1 MFPNAEIDGGKV
13 IVLFP
18 KVETLNKRQI
28 MDELDINGIRV
39 FREIVE
45 SGSFTAAAD
54 RLGMAAPMVSKHI
67 ARLERKLGAR
77 LLNRSSRSMSLT
89 EAGKDFFAQ
98 GRQALDILDAA
109 VASVAQ
115 ASGPPRGEL
124 KISAPVWCA
133 NPGFARLLADFRQEY
148 PEIRLDLHLDNHMV
162 DLVADGF
169 DLALRATDEPSSALI
184 ARRLCKVKFHLV
196 ATPALVKKLDAGK
209 KDEPVTTAMIL
220 PNYVQL
226 ERFHL
231 PVQTGSAPLK
241 LDAIMKCGDTTLS
254 YHCVLAGMGAA
265 FLPEWLVDD
274 DLASGRLQL
283 VAGNEPGFTGNLYAV
298 YASRRQMPPKLR
310 CFIDFLITRLGD

>member
-1 MFPNAEIDGGKV
+1 
-13 IVLFP
+13 
-18 KVETLNKRQI
+18 

-133 NPGFARLLADFRQEY
+133 NSGFARLLADFRLDY

-169 DLALRATDEPSSALI
+169 DLALRATDEPSAALI
-184 ARRLCKVKFHLV
+184 ARRLCKVEFHLV
-196 ATPALVKKLDAGK
+196 ATPAYLHELTLGIKAGQGV
-209 KDEPVTTAMIL
+209 EQHSMAVIL
-220 PNYVQL
+220 PNYVQS
-226 ERFHL
+226 ERFRL
-231 PVQTGSAPLK
+231 PLQTVDPPLK
-241 LDAIMKCGDTTLS
+241 LDAIMKCSDTTLS

-265 FLPEWLVDD
+265 FLPAWLVDG

-283 VAGNEPGFTGNLYAV
+283 VAGNEPGFAGNLYAV

-310 CFIDFLITRLGD
+310 CFIDFLIDRLGD

>member
-1 MFPNAEIDGGKV
+1 
-13 IVLFP
+13 
-18 KVETLNKRQI
+18 
-28 MDELDINGIRV
+28 MDELDISGIRV

-115 ASGPPRGEL
+115 ESGPPRGEL

-133 NPGFARLLADFRQEY
+133 NAGFAKVLADFRQHY
-148 PEIRLDLHLDNHMV
+148 PLVRLNLHLDNHMV

-169 DLALRATDEPSSALI
+169 DLALRATDEPSPALI
-184 ARRLCKVKFHLV
+184 ARSLCKVEFRLV
-196 ATPALVKKLDAGK
+196 ATPAFVKNLKAGNK
-209 KDEPVTTAMIL
+209 EEAINVAMIL

-231 PVQTGSAPLK
+231 PVQTEWAPLK
-241 LDAIMKCGDTTLS
+241 LDAVMKCGDTTLT

-265 FLPEWLVDD
+265 FLPEWLVGD

-310 CFIDFLITRLGD
+310 CFIDFLIDRLCD

>member
-1 MFPNAEIDGGKV
+1 
-13 IVLFP
+13 
-18 KVETLNKRQI
+18 
-28 MDELDINGIRV
+28 MDELDISGIRV

-109 VASVAQ
+109 IASVAQ
-115 ASGPPRGEL
+115 ESGPPRGEL

-133 NPGFARLLADFRQEY
+133 NPGFATVLADFHQHY
-148 PEIRLDLHLDNHMV
+148 PLVRLNLHLDNHMV

-169 DLALRATDEPSSALI
+169 DLALRATDEPSPALI
-184 ARRLCKVKFHLV
+184 ARSLCKVEFRLV
-196 ATPALVKKLDAGK
+196 ATPAFVKNLQAGNKDDAI
-209 KDEPVTTAMIL
+209 DVAMIL

-231 PVQTGSAPLK
+231 PVQTEWAPLK
-241 LDAIMKCGDTTLS
+241 LDAIMKCGDTTLT

-265 FLPEWLVDD
+265 FLPEWLVGD

-310 CFIDFLITRLGD
+310 CFIDFLIERLSD

>member
-1 MFPNAEIDGGKV
+1 
-13 IVLFP
+13 
-18 KVETLNKRQI
+18 
-28 MDELDINGIRV
+28 MDELDISGIRV

-98 GRQALDILDAA
+98 CRQALDILDAA

-115 ASGPPRGEL
+115 ESGPPRGEL

-133 NPGFARLLADFRQEY
+133 NPGFARVLADFHENY
-148 PEIRLDLHLDNHMV
+148 PEVRLDLHLDNHMV

-169 DLALRATDEPSSALI
+169 DLALRATDEPSPALI
-184 ARRLCKVKFHLV
+184 ARRLCKVDFHLV
-196 ATPALVKKLDAGK
+196 ATPAFVNGLDAGNK
-209 KDEPVTTAMIL
+209 SENKSEAISTSMIL

-231 PVQTGSAPLK
+231 PLQTGGVALK
-241 LDAIMKCGDTTLS
+241 LDAIMKCGDTTLTH
-254 YHCVLAGMGAA
+254 HCVLAGMGAA
-265 FLPEWLVDD
+265 FLPEWLVGD

-283 VAGNEPGFTGNLYAV
+283 LSGSEPGFAGNLYAV

-310 CFIDFLITRLGD
+310 CFIDFLIDRLGD

>member
-1 MFPNAEIDGGKV
+1 
-13 IVLFP
+13 
-18 KVETLNKRQI
+18 
-28 MDELDINGIRV
+28 MDELDISGIRV

-109 VASVAQ
+109 VASLAQ
-115 ASGPPRGEL
+115 ESGPPRGEL

-133 NPGFARLLADFRQEY
+133 NPGFARVLADFRENY
-148 PEIRLDLHLDNHMV
+148 PEVRLDLHLDNHMV

-169 DLALRATDEPSSALI
+169 DLALRATDEPSPALI
-184 ARRLCKVKFHLV
+184 ARRLCKVDFHLV
-196 ATPALVKKLDAGK
+196 ATPAFVKKLGTGK
-209 KDEPVTTAMIL
+209 KEESITMAMIL

-231 PVQTGSAPLK
+231 PIQTQGAPLK
-241 LDAIMKCGDTTLS
+241 LDAIMKCSDTTLS
-254 YHCVLAGMGAA
+254 YHCVLTGMGAA

-283 VAGNEPGFTGNLYAV
+283 VAGDEPGFSGNLYAV

-310 CFIDFLITRLGD
+310 CFIDFLIGRLGD

>member
-1 MFPNAEIDGGKV
+1 
-13 IVLFP
+13 
-18 KVETLNKRQI
+18 

-133 NPGFARLLADFRQEY
+133 NSGFARLLADFRQDY
-148 PEIRLDLHLDNHMV
+148 PAVRLDLHLDNHMV

-169 DLALRATDEPSSALI
+169 DLALRATDEPSAALI
-184 ARRLCKVKFHLV
+184 ARRLCKVEFHLV
-196 ATPALVKKLDAGK
+196 ATPAYLHELKTDQKTDLKADRDVEQSSIA
-209 KDEPVTTAMIL
+209 VIL
-220 PNYVQL
+220 PNYVQS
-226 ERFHL
+226 ERFRL
-231 PVQTGSAPLK
+231 PLQTVDPPLK
-241 LDAIMKCGDTTLS
+241 LDAIMKCSDTTLS

-265 FLPEWLVDD
+265 FLPAWLVDD

-283 VAGNEPGFTGNLYAV
+283 VAGNEPGFAGNLYAV

-310 CFIDFLITRLGD
+310 CFIDFLIDRLGD

>member
-1 MFPNAEIDGGKV
+1 
-13 IVLFP
+13 
-18 KVETLNKRQI
+18 
-28 MDELDINGIRV
+28 MDELELNGIRV
-39 FREIVE
+39 FREIIE

-89 EAGKDFFAQ
+89 EAGKTFYEQ

-109 VASVAQ
+109 IAAVAQ
-115 ASGPPRGEL
+115 ESGPPRGEL

-133 NPGFARLLADFRQEY
+133 TTSFASLLAEFRQQY

-169 DLALRATDEPSSALI
+169 DVALRATAEPSPNLI
-184 ARRLCKVKFHLV
+184 ARRLCRVPFYMV
-196 ATPALVKKLDAGK
+196 ATPVYLHSLKSTADPVKPL
-209 KDEPVTTAMIL
+209 PVAMIF
-220 PNYVQL
+220 PNYVEL
-226 ERFHL
+226 EPLRL
-231 PVQTGSAPLK
+231 SAMAGAVPLK
-241 LDAIMKCGDTTLS
+241 LDAVMKSSDTTLS

-265 FLPEWLVDD
+265 FLPAWLVAD
-274 DLASGRLQL
+274 DLVSGRLVQ
-283 VAGNEPGFTGNLYAV
+283 VSDHGPGFAGHLFAV

-310 CFIDFLITRLGD
+310 CFIDFLIEKLSDQP

>member
-1 MFPNAEIDGGKV
+1 
-13 IVLFP
+13 
-18 KVETLNKRQI
+18 
-28 MDELDINGIRV
+28 MDELDIIGIRV

-54 RLGMAAPMVSKHI
+54 RLEMAAPMVSKHI

-89 EAGKDFFAQ
+89 EAGVTFFEQ

-115 ASGPPRGEL
+115 ESGPPRGEL

-133 NPGFARLLADFRQEY
+133 TASFAQILADFRRDF

-169 DLALRATDEPSSALI
+169 DLALRATAEPSPSLI
-184 ARRLCKVKFHLV
+184 ARRLCSVPFHLV
-196 ATPALVKKLDAGK
+196 ATPDYLQWCRQLN
-209 KDEPVTTAMIL
+209 DEEQRQQYQIVL
-220 PNYVQL
+220 PNYVQPEKL
-226 ERFHL
+226 TRTAL
-231 PVQTGSAPLK
+231 SDGSPIK
-241 LDAIMKCGDTTLS
+241 WDVVMKSSDTTLS
-254 YHCVLAGMGAA
+254 YHCVLAGMGTA
-265 FLPEWLVDD
+265 FLPAWLIQQ
-274 DLASGRLQL
+274 DLATGRL
-283 VAGNEPGFTGNLYAV
+283 VFVDGEDTGFTGDLFAV

-310 CFIDFLITRLGD
+310 CFIDFLITHLNHQT

>member
-1 MFPNAEIDGGKV
+1 MGYESLD
-13 IVLFP
+13 
-18 KVETLNKRQI
+18 
-28 MDELDINGIRV
+28 MDELDISGIRV

-115 ASGPPRGEL
+115 VSGPPRGEL

-133 NPGFARLLADFRQEY
+133 NSGFASVLADFREHY
-148 PEIRLDLHLDNHMV
+148 PEVRLDLHLDNHMV

-169 DLALRATDEPSSALI
+169 DLALRATDEPSPALI
-184 ARRLCKVKFHLV
+184 ARRLCKVDFHLV
-196 ATPALVKKLDAGK
+196 ATPAFAKKLEAGK
-209 KDEPVTTAMIL
+209 KEELLTMPMIL

-231 PVQTGSAPLK
+231 PLQTEGGALK
-241 LDAIMKCGDTTLS
+241 LDAVMKCGDTTLS
-254 YHCVLAGMGAA
+254 YHCVLAGMAAA
-265 FLPEWLVDD
+265 FLPEWLVGD
-274 DLASGRLQL
+274 DLVSGRLQL

-310 CFIDFLITRLGD
+310 CFIDFLIDSLGD

>member
-1 MFPNAEIDGGKV
+1 
-13 IVLFP
+13 
-18 KVETLNKRQI
+18 
-28 MDELDINGIRV
+28 MDELDISGIRV

-98 GRQALDILDAA
+98 CRQALDILDAA

-115 ASGPPRGEL
+115 ESGPPRGEL

-133 NPGFARLLADFRQEY
+133 NPGFARVLADFRKDY
-148 PEIRLDLHLDNHMV
+148 PEVRLDLHLDNHMV

-169 DLALRATDEPSSALI
+169 DLALRATDEPSPALI
-184 ARRLCKVKFHLV
+184 ARRLCKVDFHLV
-196 ATPALVKKLDAGK
+196 ATPAFVSGLDIGH
-209 KDEPVTTAMIL
+209 KDEAISMPMIL

-231 PVQTGSAPLK
+231 PLQTGGVPLK
-241 LDAIMKCGDTTLS
+241 LDAIMKCGDTTLTH
-254 YHCVLAGMGAA
+254 HCVLAGMGAA
-265 FLPEWLVDD
+265 FLPEWLVGD

-283 VAGNEPGFTGNLYAV
+283 LSGSEPGFAGNLYAV

-310 CFIDFLITRLGD
+310 CFIDFLIDRLGD

>member
-1 MFPNAEIDGGKV
+1 
-13 IVLFP
+13 
-18 KVETLNKRQI
+18 
-28 MDELDINGIRV
+28 MDELDISGIRV

-115 ASGPPRGEL
+115 ESGPPRGEL

-133 NPGFARLLADFRQEY
+133 NAGFAKVLADFRQHY
-148 PEIRLDLHLDNHMV
+148 PLVRLNLHLDNHMV

-169 DLALRATDEPSSALI
+169 DLGLRATDEPSPALI
-184 ARRLCKVKFHLV
+184 ARSLCKVEFRLV
-196 ATPALVKKLDAGK
+196 ATPAFVKNLQAGNK
-209 KDEPVTTAMIL
+209 EEAINVAMIL

-231 PVQTGSAPLK
+231 PVQTEWAPLK
-241 LDAIMKCGDTTLS
+241 LDAVMKCGDTTLT

-265 FLPEWLVDD
+265 FLPEWLVGD
-274 DLASGRLQL
+274 DLACGRLQL

-310 CFIDFLITRLGD
+310 CFIDFLIDRLGD

>member
-1 MFPNAEIDGGKV
+1 
-13 IVLFP
+13 
-18 KVETLNKRQI
+18 

-67 ARLERKLGAR
+67 SRLERKLGAR

-115 ASGPPRGEL
+115 TSGPPRGEL

-133 NPGFARLLADFRQEY
+133 NPGFARLLADFRQDY
-148 PEIRLDLHLDNHMV
+148 PEVRLDLHLDNHMV

-169 DLALRATDEPSSALI
+169 DLALRATNEPSSALI
-184 ARRLCKVKFHLV
+184 ARRLCKVEFHLV
-196 ATPALVKKLDAGK
+196 ATPAYLFERAEKAS
-209 KDEPVTTAMIL
+209 EQAAMAVIL

-226 ERFHL
+226 ERFRL
-231 PVQTGSAPLK
+231 PLQTDMPPLK
-241 LDAIMKCGDTTLS
+241 LDAIMKCSDTTLS

-265 FLPEWLVDD
+265 FLPAWLVDD

-283 VAGNEPGFTGNLYAV
+283 VGGKEPGFSANLYAI

-310 CFIDFLITRLGD
+310 CFIDFLIDTLGD